1 MDLEIKYE
9 HGSMVIH
16 LEKFLDCRNISKVR
30 KLVKI
35 IRSSFTPE
43 CEEQIKEYVQQEI
56 EQFEQNQ
63 KENAKY
69 IIGYTEKVKFCQKQ
83 LDNCIYNRERYKQ
96 NSEGWK
102 HYNDFVKQYRQE
114 LKELK
119 TLLRSRQTVFDK
131 NIKNKEFYR
140 KVLEIIT

>member
-9 HGSMVIH
+9 HGSMTVH

-69 IIGYTEKVKFCQKQ
+69 IVGYTEKVKFCQKQ
-83 LDNCIYNRERYKQ
+83 LDNCIYNRERY
-96 NSEGWK
+96 
-102 HYNDFVKQYRQE
+102 KQYRQE

>member
-1 MDLEIKYE
+1 M
-9 HGSMVIH
+9 
-16 LEKFLDCRNISKVR
+16 
-30 KLVKI
+30 
-35 IRSSFTPE
+35 
-43 CEEQIKEYVQQEI
+43 
-56 EQFEQNQ
+56 
-63 KENAKY
+63 
-69 IIGYTEKVKFCQKQ
+69 
-83 LDNCIYNRERYKQ
+83 ERYKR